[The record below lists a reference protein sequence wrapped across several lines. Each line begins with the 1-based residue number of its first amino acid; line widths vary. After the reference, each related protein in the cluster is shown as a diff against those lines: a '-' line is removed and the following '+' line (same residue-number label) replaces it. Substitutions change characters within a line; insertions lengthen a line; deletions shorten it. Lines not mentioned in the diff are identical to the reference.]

1 MELKVNFR
9 SGAEIV
15 DFSQKMITGVFARNQ
30 SSRRLK
36 ATTLCAA
43 DGAIIAQVERRL
55 VTKDAVANGP
65 SQLTWDQ
72 MLIEVANLC
81 RENHTAKAGSLAILC
96 RQNDDVAALHQYLAP
111 YIPAVRVQGAV
122 NLRIATLRHVGLW
135 LDYIDSQIALD
146 DLPMNEATQKSL
158 LSAFAS
164 TAPCP
169 ISELEDDTG
178 VALNCLWELCVAE
191 SPFPH
196 LSVLV
201 EFIRGLQLDEFL
213 RLSGNLQNNDQI
225 VLSTIHKVK
234 GLEFDTVIVMPSR
247 AGFGMNRGVPKQ
259 QIERDY
265 DAAEEARLYYVA
277 MTRAKRRLI
286 YYMGP
291 REEAWGRPSR
301 NAVIGEQGHGYILS
315 GGANEIYIGW
325 SMQNS
330 TFHPEAEATQIYIEK
345 HVKLGDQIIAGGRGA
360 GAFRALLHQDHS
372 GQLRQIGFWRTTLG
386 RATLSQILRL
396 AP

>member
-1 MELKVNFR
+1 MAAKKEPFFAEGYFDLFRQYFGREKLTELELKVNFR

-36 ATTLCAA
+36 ATTLCAT

-191 SPFPH
+191 SPFLH

-291 REEAWGRPSR
+291 REEAWGDQ
-301 NAVIGEQGHGYILS
+301 AV
-315 GGANEIYIGW
+315 
-325 SMQNS
+325 M
-330 TFHPEAEATQIYIEK
+330 
-345 HVKLGDQIIAGGRGA
+345 R
-360 GAFRALLHQDHS
+360 
-372 GQLRQIGFWRTTLG
+372 
-386 RATLSQILRL
+386 
-396 AP
+396 